1 MTNEKKKKRK
11 EDSLVALLL
20 FIFFCLIGS
29 GIFITLFVLD
39 LNKTLTK
46 LNETP
51 IALISFKHKSANR
64 KFLDREIW
72 DKLKKKSPLYNG
84 DTIRTAPLS
93 EATIAFNEN
102 DNIELYE
109 DSIIQIFKEDEEYVL
124 NIAGG
129 NVVVNTKEDSLGI
142 KIHIGKVYT
151 KLSGGTSISIKNDS
165 KNNLSSLQ
173 VLSGKA
179 ELISEDSKSK
189 TLSNEDSITYF
200 GEHGFFDSEN
210 IPLITV
216 KNPSPNAK
224 ILSSTKGNYVNFRWK
239 AKNTE
244 NEKILLKVSKNRD
257 FEPFEL
263 YDISDKNGDEG
274 FNIEADSQQLYWKI
288 YPENFGE
295 KFKVQNKVSFISID
309 KPNLIVPANDYK
321 ISYKSELPNV
331 RFSWSDNDWTQK
343 YIIELSQNKDFL
355 GETRKIET
363 YDSYITIQNLS
374 EGTWYWRVFQS
385 LGDNISNEDF
395 YSETRTFVVTQN
407 SILPK
412 VTLFQP
418 YNKYIHNIKVKKD
431 EEKLSFSWKKNP
443 NASFYRLKISRN
455 SLFNFS
461 DIDIETT
468 ENTISFS
475 KEKILSLLEKSNEWY
490 WAVLQGDEDGN
501 VSELSA
507 IRTFSIINGDYEN
520 KLIFPPND
528 FIIETNYINST
539 DFVWKANF
547 TSSQDQIFQ
556 VATDKDF
563 NNLVI
568 NENVNKEN
576 IDKAT
581 SIESLKD
588 KNGNSNEKQYFWRTI
603 VKNDENKDIFSEI
616 RSFKIK
622 KPLKAPTITTPS
634 GKIKVGVIKGQPT
647 TFIWEKIDGADYYRF
662 KLVKAENK
670 ENILYENNS
679 ITTNQ
684 LSIDLSQFESGE
696 YIWYVQANAIV
707 GENSTRFKGDLS
719 RNEFTTRKLEL
730 TELVSPKNNAIYDGL
745 ESFINPLQVK
755 WICKENKQF
764 STFKLFKVDSKGNE
778 TLIQKIQNP
787 KEKIQLPRLKQGKYI
802 WTIEGKTFDGF
813 DSSASKRNSFT
824 ITPIKDLEKPKLLQP
839 TDKFVIDAE
848 NLKINKSITF
858 KWKKIEDAN
867 VYIITLRDK
876 NGKAIKKYNTKS
888 IPKLV
893 FKKIDI
899 LERGKFSW
907 DIEARQTL
915 KDGTIV
921 RKSNSNTMNFE
932 IYIPTIEEIE
942 LNETGELYGL

>member
-1 MTNEKKKKRK
+1 MTNEKKKTRK

-109 DSIIQIFKEDEEYVL
+109 DSIIQIFKEGEEYVL

-129 NVVVNTKEDSLGI
+129 NVVVNTKEGSSGI

-165 KNNLSSLQ
+165 KNNLSGLQ

-179 ELISEDSKSK
+179 ELISEDSKSQ
-189 TLSNEDSITYF
+189 TLSNEDSIAYF

-216 KNPSPNAK
+216 KNPPPNAK

-239 AKNTE
+239 TKNTE

-295 KFKVQNKVSFISID
+295 KFKVQNKVSIISID

-363 YDSYITIQNLS
+363 TDSYITLPDFS
-374 EGTWYWRVFQS
+374 EGTWYWRVFS
-385 LGDNISNEDF
+385 VIGSNKSDEN
-395 YSETRTFVVTQN
+395 YCSETRSFVVTQN

-418 YNKYIHNIKVKKD
+418 YNKYVYNTKVKKD
-431 EEKLSFSWKKNP
+431 SDYLSFSWKKST
-443 NASFYRLKISRN
+443 NASFYKLKISRD
-455 SLFNFS
+455 SGFNFS
-461 DIDIETT
+461 DIDIETS
-468 ENTISFS
+468 ENVFKLTKAEID
-475 KEKILSLLEKSNEWY
+475 SLLGKSNEWY
-490 WAVLQGDEDGN
+490 WAVFQGDEDGN
-501 VSELSA
+501 ISEVSDV
-507 IRTFSIINGDYEN
+507 RVFSIVNGDYEN
-520 KLIFPPND
+520 NLIFPPND
-528 FIIETNYINST
+528 FEIETTYVENTNFI
-539 DFVWKANF
+539 WKANF
-547 TSSQDQIFQ
+547 TPKENQIFQ
-556 VATDKDF
+556 VATDEDF
-563 NNLVI
+563 YNIVI
-568 NENVNKEN
+568 NESVNKEN
-576 IDKAT
+576 IEEAT
-581 SIESLKD
+581 SIKSLKN
-588 KNGNSNEKQYFWRTI
+588 KANKQYFWRTI
-603 VKNDENKDIFSEI
+603 AKTDENKEIISET

-622 KPLKAPTITTPS
+622 TPFKAPENASPS
-634 GKIKVGVIKGQPT
+634 GKIKIGVKKEQNT
-647 TFIWEKIDGADYYRF
+647 TFRWEKIDGADSYSF
-662 KLVKAENK
+662 KLAKAQAEN
-670 ENILYENNS
+670 IPLYENNF
-679 ITTNQ
+679 ITTN
-684 LSIDLSQFESGE
+684 LIDINLSQFEDGD
-696 YIWYVQANAIV
+696 YVWTVQANAM
-707 GENSTRFKGDLS
+707 ENEKATRSTGNIS
-719 RNEFTTRKLEL
+719 RNEFEIRKIAISK
-730 TELVSPKNNAIYDGL
+730 LVSPKNNSVYDGL
-745 ESFINPLQVK
+745 ESFIHPLQAK
-755 WICKENKQF
+755 WLKNEKDQI
-764 STFKLFKVDSKGNE
+764 STFKLYKIDSNGNE
-778 TLIQKIQNP
+778 KLIQTIQNP
-787 KEKIQLPRLKQGKYI
+787 KENIQLPRLESGKYA

-813 DSSASKRNSFT
+813 DSSALHKNNFE
-824 ITPIKDLEKPKLLQP
+824 ITQIPKLPTPQLLQP
-839 TDKFVIDAE
+839 TNQYIIDAKA
-848 NLKINKSITF
+848 LKDNKSIIF
-858 KWKKIEDAN
+858 KWEKIEAAN
-867 VYIITLRDK
+867 NYIITIRNK
-876 NGKAIKKYNTKS
+876 NGKVLKKYNTKTT
-888 IPKLV
+888 PKLV
-893 FKKIDI
+893 FKNID
-899 LERGKFSW
+899 LLSRGQFSW
-907 DIEARQTL
+907 SVEARQVL

-921 RKSNSNTMNFE
+921 RKSNSKTMNFE
-932 IYIPTIEEIE
+932 IDIPVINEIE

>member
-1 MTNEKKKKRK
+1 MTNEKKKTRK

-109 DSIIQIFKEDEEYVL
+109 DSIIQIFKDGEEYVL
-124 NIAGG
+124 NVAGG
-129 NVVVNTKEDSLGI
+129 NVIVNTKEGSSGI

-151 KLSGGTSISIKNDS
+151 KLSGGTSISIRNDS
-165 KNNLSSLQ
+165 KNNLSGLQ

-179 ELISEDSKSK
+179 ELISEDSKSQ
-189 TLSNEDSITYF
+189 TLSNEDSIAYF

-216 KNPSPNAK
+216 KNPPPNAK

-239 AKNTE
+239 TKNTE

-295 KFKVQNKVSFISID
+295 KFKVQNKVSIISID

-363 YDSYITIQNLS
+363 TDSYITLPDFS
-374 EGTWYWRVFQS
+374 EGTWYWRVFS
-385 LGDNISNEDF
+385 VIGSNKSDEN
-395 YSETRTFVVTQN
+395 YCSETRSFVVTQN

-418 YNKYIHNIKVKKD
+418 YNKYVYNTKVKKD
-431 EEKLSFSWKKNP
+431 SEYLSFSWKKST
-443 NASFYRLKISRN
+443 NASFYKLKISRD
-455 SLFNFS
+455 SGFNFS
-461 DIDIETT
+461 DIDIETS
-468 ENTISFS
+468 ENVFKLTKAEID
-475 KEKILSLLEKSNEWY
+475 SLLGKSNEWY
-490 WAVLQGDEDGN
+490 WAVFQGDEDGN
-501 VSELSA
+501 ISEVSDV
-507 IRTFSIINGDYEN
+507 RVFSIVNGDYEN
-520 KLIFPPND
+520 NLIFPPND
-528 FIIETNYINST
+528 FEIETTYVENTNFI
-539 DFVWKANF
+539 WKANF
-547 TSSQDQIFQ
+547 TPKENQIFQ
-556 VATDKDF
+556 VATDEDF
-563 NNLVI
+563 YNIVI
-568 NENVNKEN
+568 NESVNKEN
-576 IDKAT
+576 IEEAT
-581 SIESLKD
+581 SIKSLKN
-588 KNGNSNEKQYFWRTI
+588 KANKQYFWRTI
-603 VKNDENKDIFSEI
+603 AKTDENKEIISET

-622 KPLKAPTITTPS
+622 TPFKAPENASPS
-634 GKIKVGVIKGQPT
+634 GKIKIGVKKEQNT
-647 TFIWEKIDGADYYRF
+647 TFRWEKIDGADSYSF
-662 KLVKAENK
+662 KLAKAQAEN
-670 ENILYENNS
+670 IPLYENNF
-679 ITTNQ
+679 ITTN
-684 LSIDLSQFESGE
+684 LIDINLSQFEDGD
-696 YIWYVQANAIV
+696 YVWTVQANAM
-707 GENSTRFKGDLS
+707 ENEKSTRFTGNIS
-719 RNEFTTRKLEL
+719 RNKFEIRKLEISK
-730 TELVSPKNNAIYDGL
+730 LVSPENNSVYDGL
-745 ESFINPLQVK
+745 ESFIHPLQAK
-755 WICKENKQF
+755 WLKNEKDQI
-764 STFKLFKVDSKGNE
+764 STFKLYKIDSNGNE
-778 TLIQKIQNP
+778 KLIQTIQNP
-787 KEKIQLPRLKQGKYI
+787 KENIQLPRLKSGKYA

-813 DSSASKRNSFT
+813 DSSALHKNNFE
-824 ITPIKDLEKPKLLQP
+824 ITQIPKLPAPKLLQP
-839 TDKFVIDAE
+839 TNQYIIDAKA
-848 NLKINKSITF
+848 LKDNKSIIF
-858 KWKKIEDAN
+858 KWEKIEAAN
-867 VYIITLRDK
+867 NYIITIRNK
-876 NGKAIKKYNTKS
+876 NGKVLKKYNTKTT
-888 IPKLV
+888 PKLV
-893 FKKIDI
+893 FKNID
-899 LERGKFSW
+899 LLSRGQFSW
-907 DIEARQTL
+907 SVEARQVL

-921 RKSNSNTMNFE
+921 RKSNSKTMNFE
-932 IYIPTIEEIE
+932 IDIPVINEIE

>member
-109 DSIIQIFKEDEEYVL
+109 DSIIQIFKDGEEYVL
-124 NIAGG
+124 NVAGG
-129 NVVVNTKEDSLGI
+129 NVIVNTKEGSSGI

-151 KLSGGTSISIKNDS
+151 KLSGGTSISIRNDS

-179 ELISEDSKSK
+179 ELISEDSKSQ
-189 TLSNEDSITYF
+189 TLSNEDSIAYF

-216 KNPSPNAK
+216 KNPPPNAK

-239 AKNTE
+239 TKNTE
-244 NEKILLKVSKNRD
+244 NEKILLKVSRNSD
-257 FEPFEL
+257 FEPFEI

-295 KFKVQNKVSFISID
+295 KFKVQNKVSIISID

-363 YDSYITIQNLS
+363 TDSYITLPDFS
-374 EGTWYWRVFQS
+374 EGTWYWRVFS
-385 LGDNISNEDF
+385 VIGSNKSDEN
-395 YSETRTFVVTQN
+395 YCSETRSFVVTQN

-418 YNKYIHNIKVKKD
+418 YNKYVYNTKVKKD
-431 EEKLSFSWKKNP
+431 SEYLSFSWKKST
-443 NASFYRLKISRN
+443 NASFYKLKISRD
-455 SLFNFS
+455 SGFNFS
-461 DIDIETT
+461 DIDIETS
-468 ENTISFS
+468 ENVFKLTKAEID
-475 KEKILSLLEKSNEWY
+475 SLLGKSNEWY
-490 WAVLQGDEDGN
+490 WAVFQGDEDGN
-501 VSELSA
+501 ISEVSDV
-507 IRTFSIINGDYEN
+507 RVFSIVNGNYEN
-520 KLIFPPND
+520 NLIFPPND
-528 FIIETNYINST
+528 FEIETTYVENTNFI
-539 DFVWKANF
+539 WKANF
-547 TSSQDQIFQ
+547 TPKENQIFQ
-556 VATDKDF
+556 VATDEDF
-563 NNLVI
+563 YNIVI
-568 NENVNKEN
+568 NESVNKEN
-576 IDKAT
+576 IEEAT
-581 SIESLKD
+581 SIKSLKN
-588 KNGNSNEKQYFWRTI
+588 KANKQYFWRTI
-603 VKNDENKDIFSEI
+603 AKTDENKEIISET

-622 KPLKAPTITTPS
+622 TPFKAPENASPS
-634 GKIKVGVIKGQPT
+634 GKIKIGVKKEQNT
-647 TFIWEKIDGADYYRF
+647 TFRWEKIDGADSYSF
-662 KLVKAENK
+662 KLAKAQAEN
-670 ENILYENNS
+670 IPLYENNF
-679 ITTNQ
+679 ITTN
-684 LSIDLSQFESGE
+684 LIDINLSQFEDGD
-696 YIWYVQANAIV
+696 YVWTVQANAM
-707 GENSTRFKGDLS
+707 ENEKSTRFTGNIS
-719 RNEFTTRKLEL
+719 RNKFEIRKLEISK
-730 TELVSPKNNAIYDGL
+730 LVSPENNSVYDGL
-745 ESFINPLQVK
+745 ESFIHPLQAK
-755 WICKENKQF
+755 WLKNEKDQI
-764 STFKLFKVDSKGNE
+764 STFKLYKIDSNGNE
-778 TLIQKIQNP
+778 KLIQTIRNP
-787 KEKIQLPRLKQGKYI
+787 KENIQLPRLESGKYA
-802 WTIEGKTFDGF
+802 WTIEGRTFDGF
-813 DSSASKRNSFT
+813 DSSALHKNNFE
-824 ITPIKDLEKPKLLQP
+824 ITQIPKLPALKLLQP
-839 TDKFVIDAE
+839 TNQYIIDAKA
-848 NLKINKSITF
+848 LKNNKSIIF
-858 KWKKIEDAN
+858 KWEKIEAAN
-867 VYIITLRDK
+867 NYIITIRNK
-876 NGKAIKKYNTKS
+876 NGKVLKKYNTKTT
-888 IPKLV
+888 PKLV
-893 FKKIDI
+893 FKNID
-899 LERGKFSW
+899 LLSRGQFSW
-907 DIEARQTL
+907 SVEARQVL

-921 RKSNSNTMNFE
+921 RKSNSKTMNFE
-932 IYIPTIEEIE
+932 IDIPVINEIE